1 MQAEL
6 GSSPSTDSLPDLLC
20 SPAEDDIYVCL
31 NSARMKTPSH
41 SNRTS
46 WTTDH
51 VLGLHVCK
59 NNIQVIHSRPKSM
72 KLRSTKINS
81 PKSIVR
87 SGEGGAAPWFT
98 AEQRQDQFVRVGIL
112 MHPARV
118 FTREEA

>member
-1 MQAEL
+1 MQAEAE
-6 GSSPSTDSLPDLLC
+6 SSPSTDSLPDLPC
-20 SPAEDDIYVCL
+20 SPAEGDIYVCL

-59 NNIQVIHSRPKSM
+59 NNIQVIHSRPKST
-72 KLRSTKINS
+72 KLQNKTKNS

-87 SGEGGAAPWFT
+87 SGEGSAAPWFT